1 MKKLADWR
9 TKHKEKLAKALLSE
23 PTQTTIGRLI
33 KPTGVVL
40 IMGDRRSGKSVTA
53 FSIME
58 YFHDKKGIKGAVCY
72 PQMNKKLRRLLPKW
86 VMVVTRVKD
95 LPSNCTCI
103 IDEASQ
109 VAHARRTSS
118 TAALDMEA
126 LVALSEQK
134 GQLIL
139 FISHHSRKFDIADV
153 HGSNLIIWKQP
164 TLADTMWER
173 DELQTYVLRAWEFF
187 QKLYPVK
194 WNPTKPIPKKVL
206 QACFV
211 MNLRRM
217 EFYTFRNG
225 LPKFWSVG
233 LSTVFKLFE
242 DVELEKPKSKESKSK
257 PSEPKSKKGAQ
268 KSEKRRGT
276 STGSQRGRR
285 HTASH

>member
-1 MKKLADWR
+1 VSPQWMKRLSDWR

-23 PTQTTIGRLI
+23 PTLTTMLRLI
-33 KPTGVVL
+33 RPQGVVL
-40 IMGDRRSGKSVTA
+40 IMGDRRSGKSVLA
-53 FSIME
+53 FKIME
-58 YFHDKKGIKGAVCY
+58 EMHDKKGIKGAVCY

-86 VMVVTRVKD
+86 VRVVTRVKD
-95 LPSNCTCI
+95 LPSNYTCI

-233 LSTVFKLFE
+233 LSTVFKLFD
-242 DVELEKPKSKESKSK
+242 DVEISK
-257 PSEPKSKKGAQ
+257 PSEPKSNKKGAKQ
-268 KSEKRRGT
+268 SEKRRGT

-285 HTASH
+285 HSESH

>member
-1 MKKLADWR
+1 VSPQWIKRLADWR
-9 TKHKEKLAKALLSE
+9 IRHKEKLAKALLSE

-33 KPTGVVL
+33 KPTGVAL
-40 IMGDRRSGKSVTA
+40 IMGDRRSGKSVLA
-53 FSIME
+53 FFIME

-72 PQMNKKLRRLLPKW
+72 PQMNRKLRRLLPRWIK
-86 VMVVTRVKD
+86 VVTRIKD
-95 LPSNCTCI
+95 LPAGCVCI

-118 TAALDMEA
+118 TAAVDMDA

-134 GQLIL
+134 GQLII
-139 FISHHSRKFDIADV
+139 FISHHSRKFDINDV

-187 QKLYPVK
+187 QKLYPK
-194 WNPTKPIPKKVL
+194 NWNPTKPIPRKVL

-217 EFYTFRNG
+217 EFFTFRNT
-225 LPKFWSVG
+225 LPQFWSND

-242 DVELEKPKSKESKSK
+242 DIETKAETKSKPKSDKE
-257 PSEPKSKKGAQ
+257 GA
-268 KSEKRRGT
+268 KRSEKGRGT
-276 STGSQRGRR
+276 SRNSQRSRCT
-285 HTASH
+285 TASH

>member
-1 MKKLADWR
+1 LADWR
-9 TKHKEKLAKALLSE
+9 IRHKEKRAKALLSE

-33 KPTGVVL
+33 KPTGVAL
-40 IMGDRRSGKSVTA
+40 IMGDRRSGKSVLA
-53 FSIME
+53 FFIME

-72 PQMNKKLRRLLPKW
+72 PQMNRKLRRLLPRWIK
-86 VMVVTRVKD
+86 VVTRIKD
-95 LPSNCTCI
+95 LPAGCVCI

-118 TAALDMEA
+118 TAAVDMDA

-134 GQLIL
+134 GQLII
-139 FISHHSRKFDIADV
+139 FISHHSRKFDINDV

-187 QKLYPVK
+187 QKLYPK
-194 WNPTKPIPKKVL
+194 NWNPTKPIPKKVL

-217 EFYTFRNG
+217 EFFTFRNT
-225 LPKFWSVG
+225 LPQFWSND

-242 DVELEKPKSKESKSK
+242 DIETKAESK
-257 PSEPKSKKGAQ
+257 PSKPKSKKGVK
-268 KSEKRRGT
+268 KSEKGRGT
-276 STGSQRGRR
+276 SRNSQRSRCT
-285 HTASH
+285 TASH